1 MTLPAR
7 PSRRDLHLPDRRLP
21 AAIVVAAMTLGFFA
35 PVAGA
40 EERPKWELGVG
51 GVFYSEP
58 DYTGSDEYRFRAIP
72 FPWIVYR
79 GERLRVD
86 REGLQAK
93 IFGTDLIR
101 LDVSGSGQYSVD
113 SDDNDRRH
121 GMPDLDWIGQVGPK
135 LTFVVARSDDGRQS
149 LDVDVP
155 LRVALAVDFDHFS
168 YEGLVASPKLSYR
181 YEPEGWRFEGHAGLE
196 FQSNSYNEFYYSVPV
211 RFATPDRPF
220 YGADGGYAGLR
231 LAAGV
236 GKYFKTPISWLG
248 PFYVGLFARYIN
260 LEGATFHDSPL
271 VGSNHTLIG
280 GIALGWV
287 FHKSSEMVP
296 VGAEANLAR
305 RGIHA
310 PADETGA
317 SPDNE
322 TGASPDNETGASP
335 DEPREAE

>member
-1 MTLPAR
+1 MKLSAR
-7 PSRRDLHLPDRRLP
+7 PSRCDRLFYGSRLP
-21 AAIVVAAMTLGFFA
+21 ASLVAAAVALGLLSTPA
-35 PVAGA
+35 RA
-40 EERPKWELGVG
+40 EERPKWEVGVG
-51 GVFYSEP
+51 GVFYAEP

-72 FPWIVYR
+72 FPWVVYR
-79 GERLRVD
+79 GERVRLD
-86 REGLQAK
+86 REGIQAR

-121 GMPDLDWIGQVGPK
+121 GMPDLDWIGQIGPK

-181 YEPEGWRFEGHAGLE
+181 YEPEGWRFESHAGLE

-211 RFATPDRPF
+211 RHATPDRPF
-220 YGADGGYAGLR
+220 YGADGGYAGFR

-236 GKYFKTPISWLG
+236 SRYFTTPISWLG
-248 PFYVGLFARYIN
+248 PFYVGVFARYIN

-305 RGIHA
+305 RGMGEPDDSGME
-310 PADETGA
+310 PAATPAGA
-317 SPDNE
+317 ES
-322 TGASPDNETGASP
+322 
-335 DEPREAE
+335 RQAE